1 MKKDA
6 RVASRLETSLGH
18 RFRDG
23 RLLERRRCSPRFL
36 RRRHIFPSACCR
48 GIKGLK
54 FGELRSSLFSPLRET
69 EAGAYLFH
77 CLLAHR
83 QGRPRVMD
91 ERRFRH
97 FHDRLNLKL
106 GFTRR

>member
-1 MKKDA
+1 MKD
-6 RVASRLETSLGH
+6 REGCLREFLEATG
-18 RFRDG
+18 
-23 RLLERRRCSPRFL
+23 
-36 RRRHIFPSACCR
+36 A
-48 GIKGLK
+48 KGLR
-54 FGELRSSLFSPLRET
+54 ELDKRQGYRGPLILIVERGDERSVVNAFRLGATDFMTKPLRET